1 MLSEK
6 FPLKTFF
13 GEKIWLSFF
22 YTFGVLMLS
31 SIFVSIYTEIYFLLL
46 IPPALLFII
55 FSFYDLKFVYFLLLF
70 TIPLSIELQLPN
82 GFATD
87 FPTEIL
93 IGGMMILFIA
103 YVLATPGTLDIRF
116 LKHPLI
122 FLVLLYY
129 SWAWV
134 ATIYSSNTFVSVKY
148 SLAKTWYIITFV
160 FATSLM
166 IKSVED
172 FKKAFWLLFIPLLFT
187 VIYTLIRHAKTDFS
201 FQSVNNPMLPFFRN
215 HVNYACT
222 IAEMVPFTILAIT
235 WYGKGTF
242 KKRFLIVSLLLLLV
256 AVYFS
261 YTRSAWLA
269 LLTAGLMIIVIRLNL
284 TKWSLMLAF
293 AGIIGFFLYM
303 GYHNHYL
310 EHAPDY
316 ETTVYHPELG
326 EHLTST
332 FEGKDISSAERIYR
346 WVAGIRMWEHEP
358 WIGYGPGNFNN
369 FYKSYTVNSFQ
380 TYVSDNPERSSI
392 HNYFLLMLTEQG
404 VIGLAIFI
412 LLTIGI
418 LMNGQR
424 IYRQTINR
432 EEKRYVLG
440 VLLCVI
446 VIYANTF
453 LSDLL
458 ETDKIGSFYF
468 ICIALLVNQDIR
480 NKEPERNP
488 VLPNSAY

>member
-6 FPLKTFF
+6 IALNRFF
-13 GEKIWLSFF
+13 GEKIWLSLF
-22 YTFGVLMLS
+22 YAFGALILLTLF
-31 SIFVSIYTEIYFLLL
+31 ISIYTENYFLVLV
-46 IPPALLFII
+46 PPALLFVLL
-55 FSFYDLKFVYFLLLF
+55 SVYDIKLIYFLLLF
-70 TIPLSIELQLPN
+70 TIPLSTEVQLPN

-93 IGGMMILFIA
+93 IGGMMVLFFA
-103 YVLATPGTLDIRF
+103 YVLSSPGTFDIRF

-129 SWAWV
+129 AWAWI
-134 ATIYSSNTFVSVKY
+134 ATIYSSDTFVSVKY
-148 SLAKTWYIITFV
+148 SLAKTWYIVTFV
-160 FATSLM
+160 FVTSLM
-166 IKSVED
+166 IKNVED
-172 FKKAFWLLFIPLLFT
+172 FKKAFWLLLIPLLFAI
-187 VIYTLIRHAKTDFS
+187 VYTLIRHAKMGFS

-215 HVNYACT
+215 HVSYACT
-222 IAEMVPFTILAIT
+222 IAEMIPFTLLAIT
-235 WYGKGTF
+235 WYRRGTF
-242 KKRFLIVSLLLLLV
+242 KRRLLIVSLLVMLV

-284 TKWSLMLAF
+284 TKWALMLAF
-293 AGIIGFFLYM
+293 AGVVGFFLYM
-303 GYHNHYL
+303 GYQDQYL
-310 EHAPDY
+310 KHAPDY

-346 WVAGIRMWEHEP
+346 WVAGIRMWSHDP
-358 WIGYGPGNFNN
+358 WTGAGPGNFNN
-369 FYKSYTVNSFQ
+369 FYKSYTVNSFR

-404 VIGLAIFI
+404 VIGLFIF
-412 LLTIGI
+412 LMLTIGI
-418 LMNGQR
+418 LINGQR
-424 IYRQTINR
+424 IYNQTVNR
-432 EEKRYVLG
+432 NERRYVLG
-440 VLLCVI
+440 IFLCII
-446 VIYANTF
+446 VIYSNTF

-480 NKEPERNP
+480 NRELEQKPAPAN
-488 VLPNSAY
+488 LAA